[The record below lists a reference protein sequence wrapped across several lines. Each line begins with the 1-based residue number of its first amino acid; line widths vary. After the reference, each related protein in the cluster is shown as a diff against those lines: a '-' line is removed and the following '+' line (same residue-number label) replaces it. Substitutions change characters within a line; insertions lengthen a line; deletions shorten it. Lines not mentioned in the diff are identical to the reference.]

1 MKYETGCPYILHEHF
16 DSPVWDFLE
25 DKWNKEIIDGLIEE
39 WIRPNIPRYHKKG
52 WADYFFDVMTIA
64 QIWFPYETKDDW
76 IYVSWMYS
84 IIRRIVE
91 EFVSKLSKPLETEP
105 IIKLLNWYMYH
116 EYFST
121 GKFWIKL
128 FDRMD
133 EFMEG
138 KEKNIKPSDEN
149 IIVMQVWNEIVP
161 YYLEEVENIDNY
173 TDEKRVNRLLNKINK
188 GQDFE
193 LNDKDLYAINK
204 IFWRKQTILR
214 VSKEWWDF
222 AVKKWVSEET
232 LRWLMQIRVKR
243 WTKFTMTLLIAI
255 ITSIYFKKE
264 LLLYYNPYMYEM
276 GICEKKH
283 LELSRPDVYMVV
295 DFSKLISTA
304 FCEHCLEKITW
315 KHKITYNKNLGNKE
329 AIKSMFNDLY
339 SLVSDVCPDDLN
351 ILVEWKVDDCKRY
364 AEVNDIMKFGK
375 VWHDKYDWEKES
387 VVFSVNKDLK
397 KYKKRLK

>member
-121 GKFWIKL
+121 GKFWSKL

-138 KEKNIKPSDEN
+138 KEKNIKPSDES

-222 AVKKWVSEET
+222 AVKKWVSEEA

-397 KYKKRLK
+397 KYTKRLK